1 MIDRIKLKCS
11 VCAFLVLLSVTGCV
25 GFGPRTLARDRF
37 AYTDALSESW
47 KRQMLLN
54 MVKLRYADAPIFLD
68 VSSIINQY
76 ALETELSGNFGWN
89 QFLEADSQLLGGRG
103 RYSNRPTVTY
113 QPLSGVKFAR
123 SLMTPIPPSS
133 VLSMIQAGWRAD
145 SVFRVCI
152 QSVNGIYN
160 RTGAGIRAHPA
171 DPEFY
176 RLMTLFRN
184 IQKSRAVGVR
194 IHQMDDNK
202 QATAL
207 FFRKEDIDPEVVA
220 QIGTVRQLLGLD
232 PEGYE
237 FNVAYGSLAQDNQ
250 EIAILTRSMLEIL
263 VELASYIDVPAQHVA
278 EQRTTPTIVEELD
291 AVAGTGPTVKIYSD
305 TKKPADA
312 FVAVQYR
319 DHWFWIEDRD
329 FMSKRVFSF
338 LMFLFSLAET
348 GAPEAAPVLTVPT
361 G

>member
-1 MIDRIKLKCS
+1 
-11 VCAFLVLLSVTGCV
+11 
-25 GFGPRTLARDRF
+25 
-37 AYTDALSESW
+37 
-47 KRQMLLN
+47 MLLN
-54 MVKLRYADAPIFLD
+54 MVKLRYADAPVFLD

-76 ALETELSGNFGWN
+76 ALETELSSSFGWN
-89 QFLEADSQLLGGRG
+89 QLLETDSQLLGGRG

-160 RTGAGIRAHPA
+160 RTGAGMRAHPA

-176 RLMTLFRN
+176 RLMTLFLN
-184 IQKSRAVGVR
+184 IQKSRAVGIRVSPT
-194 IHQMDDNK
+194 DNNR

-207 FFRKEDIDPEVVA
+207 FFRKEGIDPGLVA
-220 QIGTVRQLLGLD
+220 EIGAVRQLLGLD
-232 PEGYE
+232 HEAQE
-237 FNVAYGSLAQDNQ
+237 FNVVYGSVAQDNQ

-263 VELASYIDVPAQHVA
+263 VELASYIDVPVRHVA
-278 EQRTTPTIVEELD
+278 EQRTTPTIVDELD
-291 AVAGTGPTVKIYSD
+291 ADAGDGPAVKICSD
-305 TKKPADA
+305 TKKPTDA

-329 FMSKRVFSF
+329 FMSKRAFSF

-348 GAPEAAPVLTVPT
+348 GASEAAPVLTVPT